1 MQKTDLIFVSIFGLT
16 VDVYNNIMWLIVIDY
31 L

>member
-1 MQKTDLIFVSIFGLT
+1 MQTSDLIFVSISGLV
-16 VDVYNNIMWLIVIDY
+16 VDVYNIMIAY

>member
-1 MQKTDLIFVSIFGLT
+1 MQTADLIFVSISGSM
-16 VDVYNNIMWLIVIDY
+16 VDVYNIMIAY

>member
-1 MQKTDLIFVSIFGLT
+1 MQTADLIFVSISGLM
-16 VDVYNNIMWLIVIDY
+16 VDVYNIMQLIVIDY

>member
-1 MQKTDLIFVSIFGLT
+1 MQTADLLFVSISGLM
-16 VDVYNNIMWLIVIDY
+16 VDVYNIMRLVVIAY